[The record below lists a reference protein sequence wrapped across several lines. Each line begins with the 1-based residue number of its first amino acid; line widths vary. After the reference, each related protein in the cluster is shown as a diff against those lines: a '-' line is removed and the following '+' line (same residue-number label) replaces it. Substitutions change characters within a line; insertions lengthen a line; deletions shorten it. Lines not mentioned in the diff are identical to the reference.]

1 MADVTVKE
9 FAGVV
14 KIPVDRLLAQL
25 SSAGI
30 KIEKADDLITDKE
43 KTALL
48 TYLRD
53 LHGAK
58 SKPEAGPSRI
68 TLKRKTVSEIRQ
80 PIASPR
86 PAAGGRA
93 APASR
98 GSRTI
103 NVEVRKKRTYVKRE
117 EVVAEEEERLKSLKE
132 ERQRAI
138 EEAAPP
144 PPPVVEKEP
153 EVEPEPEVVEAPVEV
168 AVPKPIAPKLPE
180 PIVADKAAPPAPPS
194 EKKDRKDKKRGGK
207 SGARDGKRGDK
218 ELHIASN
225 KTARKRKP
233 VRKARRSAAI
243 SSGDGQHGFAMPTA
257 PVTREVTIS
266 ATITVAELAQG
277 MAVKAAEVI
286 KYLMSMG
293 TMATINQALDQETAA
308 VIVEDMGH
316 TPKLINDAELEES
329 VLAVDDG
336 DAEQLPRAPVVTIMG
351 HVDHGKTSLLDYIR
365 CSKVA
370 SGEAGGITQHIGAYR
385 VKTDKGMVAFL
396 DTPGHAAFTAMR
408 ARGAQATDIVVLV
421 VAADDG
427 VMPQTIEAV
436 QHSKAAGVPMIVAI
450 NKMDKEEAN
459 PDRVK
464 QELGT
469 HDVIPEDWGGD
480 VMFVN
485 VSAKTGDGV
494 DSLLDAIL
502 LQSELMELTA
512 AVDQRASGVVIES
525 SLDRGRGPVA
535 TILVQSGTLK
545 KGDILLCGSEY
556 GSVRAMYDEQGKQ
569 VSSAGPSTPVVVLGL
584 SGSPNAGDD
593 AVSVAEERVARDIA
607 EARQGKNRDLKLA
620 KQQAAR
626 LEDMFNSMGKEE
638 VGILNILFKADVQGS
653 VEALRDSLRNLS
665 TDEVQV
671 KIISSGVGG
680 INESDINL
688 ALASNAVVMGFN
700 VRADATARR
709 LCQDA
714 SLELKY
720 YSIIYEVIDD
730 VRAALS
736 GMLSPEVREEIIG
749 LAEVRDIFKS
759 PKFGLIAGSMV
770 TEGTI
775 KRNNPIRVLR
785 DNVVIYEGELESL
798 RRFKDDAAEVK
809 NGMECGIGVKN
820 YSDVRVGDQI
830 EVYERTLVQRTL

>member
-14 KIPVDRLLAQL
+14 GIPVDRLLAQL
-25 SSAGI
+25 NSAGI
-30 KIEKADDLITDKE
+30 KIEKAGDKITDTE

-58 SKPEAGPSRI
+58 SQTEAGSSRI

-80 PIASPR
+80 PVVAPR
-86 PAAGGRA
+86 PSAGGRA
-93 APASR
+93 APQSR

-132 ERQRAI
+132 QRQRAMD
-138 EEAAPP
+138 EAPTLPAQASA
-144 PPPVVEKEP
+144 P
-153 EVEPEPEVVEAPVEV
+153 EVVSEPEVVEAPVVEV
-168 AVPKPIAPKLPE
+168 ATPAPVVAKETTPVM
-180 PIVADKAAPPAPPS
+180 PSVDPAAAPTADKKA
-194 EKKDRKDKKRGGK
+194 RKDKKRGGK
-207 SGARDGKRGDK
+207 SSDRDGKRGDK

-233 VRKARRSAAI
+233 VRKARRSGAI
-243 SSGDGQHGFAMPTA
+243 SSGSGEHGFAMPTA
-257 PVTREVTIS
+257 PLKREVTIPE
-266 ATITVAELAQG
+266 TITVAELAQG
-277 MAVKAAEVI
+277 MSVKAAEVVR
-286 KYLMSMG
+286 YLMGMG
-293 TMATINQALDQETAA
+293 TMATINQVLDQETA
-308 VIVEDMGH
+308 VVVVEDMGH
-316 TPKLINDAELEES
+316 IAKTINDAEREES
-329 VLAVDDG
+329 MLVVEDNG
-336 DAEQLPRAPVVTIMG
+336 AERVARAPVVTIMG

-365 CSKVA
+365 RSKVA
-370 SGEAGGITQHIGAYR
+370 AGEAGGITQHMGAYR
-385 VKTDKGMVAFL
+385 VKTDKGMMAFL

-408 ARGAQATDIVVLV
+408 ARGAKATDIVILV

-427 VMPQTIEAV
+427 VMPQTIEAI

-450 NKMDKEEAN
+450 NKMDKDNAD

-464 QELGT
+464 QELGL

-480 VMFVN
+480 VMFVQ

-494 DSLLDAIL
+494 NALLDAVL
-502 LQSELMELTA
+502 LQAELMELTA
-512 AVDQRASGVVIES
+512 VVDQRASGVVIES
-525 SLDRGRGPVA
+525 TLDRGRGPVA

-545 KGDILLCGSEY
+545 KGDILLCGTEY
-556 GSVRAMYDEQGKQ
+556 GSVRAMYDEQGQQ
-569 VSSAGPSTPVVVLGL
+569 VDSAGPSTPVAVLGL
-584 SGSPNAGDD
+584 SGAPNAGDS
-593 AVSVAEERVARDIA
+593 AVVVAEERVARDIA
-607 EARQGKNRDLKLA
+607 GSRQGKSRDIKLA
-620 KQQAAR
+620 KQQTAR
-626 LEDMFNSMGKEE
+626 LDDVFDRMGKDK
-638 VGILNILFKADVQGS
+638 VGILNILFKGDVQGS
-653 VEALRDSLRNLS
+653 VEAIKDSLNNLS

-688 ALASNAVVMGFN
+688 ALASDAVVIGFN

-730 VRAALS
+730 VRDALS
-736 GMLSPEVREEIIG
+736 GMLSPEIREEIIG
-749 LAEVRDIFKS
+749 LAEVRDIFTS

-770 TEGTI
+770 IEGTI
-775 KRNNPIRVLR
+775 KRSSPIRVLR
-785 DNVVIYEGELESL
+785 DSVVIYEGELESL
-798 RRFKDDAAEVK
+798 RRFKDDASEVK

-820 YSDVRVGDQI
+820 YTDVKVGDQI
-830 EVYERTLVQRTL
+830 EVFERISVKRTL